1 MICITTDAF
10 IKSIR
15 RVADSSLVDID
26 VFDDSMQVRYGKKI
40 HTIKYQDSIGSIVN
54 KDDAMLIVNSVR
66 IKFQ

>member
-15 RVADSSLVDID
+15 RVADRSLVYID
-26 VFDDSMQVRYGKKI
+26 VFDDCMNVKYGKKV
-40 HTIKYQDSIGSIVN
+40 HTIKYQDSIGSLVN